1 MFNSNG
7 VSLADIAAV
16 TGNNRNNDGMWGDG
30 AWWIVILLIFGWGGF
45 GNNGWGNGN
54 GMGSTAAA
62 YTDSAIQRGFDNQA
76 VISKLDGISNGLC
89 DGFYAMNNSMLT
101 GFNGINTNIMQT
113 GYGIQQAINA
123 DTVANMQNTNA
134 LQAQLANCCCET
146 REAIQGVNYNMATQ
160 ACQTRQAI
168 ADSTRQVLDF
178 LTQDKIATLTAENND
193 LRRAASQDR
202 QNALLTTAMTAQTN
216 QIINAVNPT
225 AIPAYVVPNPNAYA
239 YGCGCSTGCGC

>member
-1 MFNSNG
+1 MFNNG

-62 YTDSAIQRGFDNQA
+62 YTDNAIQRGFDNQA

-113 GYGIQQAINA
+113 
-123 DTVANMQNTNA
+123 
-134 LQAQLANCCCET
+134 
-146 REAIQGVNYNMATQ
+146 
-160 ACQTRQAI
+160 
-168 ADSTRQVLDF
+168 
-178 LTQDKIATLTAENND
+178 
-193 LRRAASQDR
+193 
-202 QNALLTTAMTAQTN
+202 
-216 QIINAVNPT
+216 
-225 AIPAYVVPNPNAYA
+225 
-239 YGCGCSTGCGC
+239 

>member
-30 AWWIVILLIFGWGGF
+30 AWWIVILLIFGWG
-45 GNNGWGNGN
+45 NNGWGGFGGNGN
-54 GMGSTAAA
+54 GAG
-62 YTDSAIQRGFDNQA
+62 YTDAAIQRGFDNQA

-113 GYGIQQAINA
+113 GYGIQQAVNA

-134 LQAQLANCCCET
+134 LQSQLAQCLNKFKK
-146 REAIQGVNYNMATQ
+146 AILNLFTFNV
-160 ACQTRQAI
+160 
-168 ADSTRQVLDF
+168 
-178 LTQDKIATLTAENND
+178 
-193 LRRAASQDR
+193 
-202 QNALLTTAMTAQTN
+202 
-216 QIINAVNPT
+216 NAVGT
-225 AIPAYVVPNPNAYA
+225 YA
-239 YGCGCSTGCGC
+239 

>member
-1 MFNSNG
+1 MEVNKMLNSNG

-30 AWWIVILLIFGWGGF
+30 AWWIVILLIFGWG
-45 GNNGWGNGN
+45 NNGWGGFGGNGN
-54 GMGSTAAA
+54 GAG

-113 GYGIQQAINA
+113 GYGIQQAVNA

-134 LQAQLANCCCET
+134 LQSQLANCCCET
-146 REAIQGVNYNMATQ
+146 KSGGINMAKGVK
-160 ACQTRQAI
+160 TRNI
-168 ADSTRQVLDF
+168 DSFREGLM
-178 LTQDKIATLTAENND
+178 E
-193 LRRAASQDR
+193 
-202 QNALLTTAMTAQTN
+202 
-216 QIINAVNPT
+216 
-225 AIPAYVVPNPNAYA
+225 YA
-239 YGCGCSTGCGC
+239 YGRCSQAQAAKIAGMSVPTFRKYANMHFLGIPFPDTLFKAKEKQ